1 MDKREAYH
9 KQMTETSIAPLIIK
23 LGIPTTISMLIT
35 NVYNLVDTYFVG
47 TLGVAQQGATGILFT
62 LQAIL
67 QAVAFGLGH
76 GAATHMTKHLA
87 LKNKKEAE
95 AFGSNAFYLGLAI
108 GVLMLGAGLLF
119 LEPLMLL
126 LGSSDT
132 ILPYARDYGFWVLIS
147 GPFFVTSLVLN
158 VYLRYEGKATFAMI
172 GIVSGALLNVLGDFI
187 FISVLGMGVFGA
199 GLSTAISQIV
209 SFVIILAFYLKVGQV
224 GLRVRSITFKWSYF
238 ANIFV
243 AGLPSML
250 RQGLAS
256 LSGGILNNLTKPF
269 GDAAVAAMAV
279 VNRYSNFVMC
289 IGLGIGQGLQPVAA
303 YNYAVKEY
311 GRVRKGIYFTVG
323 FSTAVV
329 GVVSTLTLIFP
340 SFIVSWFN
348 SNEEV
353 IRLGTI
359 ALRYAAISLFF
370 NPLGAV
376 ANMSLQSVRKSG
388 ISSFLSALRC
398 GLAFIPI
405 IFLFVYA
412 FQMGFE
418 GIAWSQP
425 AAEMLTF
432 VISLPFLLHF
442 TLQLNR
448 LERERKEAEAL
459 PEEE

>member
-1 MDKREAYH
+1 
-9 KQMTETSIAPLIIK
+9 MTETSIAPLIIK

-67 QAVAFGLGH
+67 QAFAFGLGH

-87 LKNKKEAE
+87 LNDKKEAE
-95 AFGSNAFYLGLAI
+95 AFGANAFYLVLAI
-108 GVLMLGAGLLF
+108 GVLLLAFGLIF
-119 LEPLMLL
+119 LEPFMLL

-132 ILPYARDYGFWVLIS
+132 ILPYAKDYGFWVLIS
-147 GPFFVTSLVLN
+147 GPFFITSLVLN
-158 VYLRYEGKATFAMI
+158 IYLRYEGKANYAMI
-172 GIVSGALLNVLGDFI
+172 GIVAGALLNVLGDYI
-187 FISVLGMGVFGA
+187 FISVLGMGVYGA
-199 GLSTAISQIV
+199 GLSTAISQTV
-209 SFVIILAFYLKVGQV
+209 SFVILLIFYFKIGQV
-224 GLRVRSITFKWSYF
+224 GLRVKSITFKWRYF
-238 ANIFV
+238 AHIFI
-243 AGLPSML
+243 AGFPSML

-269 GDAAVAAMAV
+269 GDGAVAAMAV
-279 VNRYSNFVMC
+279 VNRYFNFVMC
-289 IGLGIGQGLQPVAA
+289 VGLGIGQGLQPVAA

-311 GRVRKGIYFTVG
+311 GRVRAGIYFTIF

-329 GVVSTLTLIFP
+329 SVISVLTLIFP
-340 SFIVSWFN
+340 SAIVSWFN
-348 SNEEV
+348 SDEEV

-388 ISSFLSALRC
+388 ISSFLSALRS

-405 IFLFVYA
+405 IYLFVYA
-412 FQMGFE
+412 FQLGFE

-425 AAEMLTF
+425 AAEILTF
-432 VISLPFLLHF
+432 VVSLPFLIHF

-448 LERERKEAEAL
+448 LEKEKKEIEATPAE
-459 PEEE
+459 